1 VWTEG
6 DFFGKEL
13 ITVVNPSGPFD
24 EFGRSILRSL
34 AKALLPLDQWIR
46 ARKPPPAGDDYEP
59 PNAGELPWRRD
70 GQTLSIDRLG
80 AIEFVEALIRESNG
94 DALLLKRWG
103 ALQADPLKHCP
114 IENPVEWR
122 TARGLA
128 APNFGAVQSQNVL
141 LDDRGNQIARSEF
154 YASYLPDLAIAAA
167 QRQPGDDAAWQTF
180 ALDLFSDSCKEW
192 PTPARSSRFMLQ
204 FLRDLLYAILGV
216 RNPVP
221 EPWRSAVLTE
231 IGELRRPGNVYYR
244 KDVESGLDDFKKRIH
259 VPEVPGAPV
268 EKELFFEGRPVIAA
282 VAPQPTEEHEIGE
295 AVEAHYLAWESR
307 GPLRRG

>member
-1 VWTEG
+1 M
-6 DFFGKEL
+6 
-13 ITVVNPSGPFD
+13 VNPAPFD
-24 EFGRSILRSL
+24 EFGRHILTSL

-46 ARKPPPAGDDYEP
+46 ARKPPPEGDDYEP

-80 AIEFVEALIRESNG
+80 AIEFVEGLIRESNG
-94 DALLLKRWG
+94 DVLLLKRWA
-103 ALQADPLKHCP
+103 ALQAAPLQHCP
-114 IENPVEWR
+114 IKNPGEWR
-122 TARGLA
+122 VARGLE
-128 APNFGAVQSQNVL
+128 APSFGVVQSKNVL

-167 QRQPGDDAAWQTF
+167 RRQPGDDVAWQKF

-192 PTPARSSRFMLQ
+192 PAPEAARSSRFMLQ

-231 IGELRRPGNVYYR
+231 IGEFRRPGNVYSR
-244 KDVESGLDDFKKRIH
+244 EDVDRGLDDFKKVIDSYH
-259 VPEVPGAPV
+259 VPGLPFVPA
-268 EKELFFEGRPVIAA
+268 EQELVAEEEPAISE
-282 VAPQPTEEHEIGE
+282 VAPQPTEEREIGE
-295 AVEAHYLAWESR
+295 PVKAHYLAWNSR
-307 GPLRRG
+307 SPVSQG

>member
-1 VWTEG
+1 
-6 DFFGKEL
+6 
-13 ITVVNPSGPFD
+13 VVNPSGPFD

-154 YASYLPDLAIAAA
+154 YASYLPYLAIAAA
-167 QRQPGDDAAWQTF
+167 RRQPGDDAAWQTF
-180 ALDLFSDSCKEW
+180 ALDLFSNSCKEW
-192 PTPARSSRFMLQ
+192 PAPEMARSSRFMLQ

-231 IGELRRPGNVYYR
+231 IGELRRPGNVYSR
-244 KDVESGLDDFKKRIH
+244 EDVERGLDDFKEVIDSYR
-259 VPEVPGAPV
+259 VPKVPVVAA
-268 EKELFFEGRPVIAA
+268 EKELLVEGRPVITE
-282 VAPQPTEEHEIGE
+282 VAPQPTEEHEISE
-295 AVEAHYLAWESR
+295 PVKAHYLAWNSR
-307 GPLRRG
+307 GPISQG